1 MASKMLM
8 TTLLLMMK
16 WRTCCLCDLSAC
28 VLVFFSK
35 LFFSLQT
42 SLLSFHPVSPF
53 YYCSRFSQKSTW
65 FQNQTKTQSI
75 MSTKSSSPSSSSSS
89 SSQVYNKNHSAIKR
103 LMSEIQELQ
112 RNPSPDYTAQP
123 LEDNLFEWHFTVRGP
138 PDTAFQD
145 GIYHGRIILP
155 SDYPFKPPDIMLLTP
170 NGRFETNKKICLSV
184 SSHHPESWMPAW
196 GIRTVLLALI
206 GFMPTEAKGI
216 GAIDYSDEAR
226 RELAKRSVNYH
237 CETCGCHNR
246 NALPAITTAPTSSS
260 SSSGSSDSDA
270 TVVVDNGEN
279 DMNVKVNENDEKSGD
294 QAEEKQQTPEMNES
308 DDRGSDGEKRSN
320 DDIQELN
327 DATMTTRTISDHSS
341 ETIRTEKTDEERTT
355 IPTEAAAT
363 TTTRRV
369 VSNDMTNSAVAQQ
382 QQQQSSSS
390 PSSSTTRQR
399 QNSSARTTRSVV
411 VAKNDT
417 PSSFNSG
424 LLFLNLLIFL
434 VAMGVGFVMYHKM
447 THFDHYR
454 EL

>member
-1 MASKMLM
+1 MMM
-8 TTLLLMMK
+8 TLLMMK
-16 WRTCCLCDLSAC
+16 WRRTCCLCDLSLC
-28 VLVFFSK
+28 GFFSK
-35 LFFSLQT
+35 LFF
-42 SLLSFHPVSPF
+42 
-53 YYCSRFSQKSTW
+53 RFKQAFTRFLRSIIALG

-75 MSTKSSSPSSSSSS
+75 TIKEVMSTKSSSSSSSS

-226 RELAKRSVNYH
+226 RELARRSVNYH

-246 NALPAITTAPTSSS
+246 NALPAITTAST
-260 SSSGSSDSDA
+260 SSGSSNGGDSDA
-270 TVVVDNGEN
+270 NAVADKSDSVALGEN
-279 DMNVKVNENDEKSGD
+279 VNDEKSRVENGESRG
-294 QAEEKQQTPEMNES
+294 QVEEKQQTSEMNES
-308 DDRGSDGEKRSN
+308 DDSDHDSNAEEKNRN

-355 IPTEAAAT
+355 IPTETAAT

-369 VSNDMTNSAVAQQ
+369 VPNDMTNSAVA

-399 QNSSARTTRSVV
+399 QSSSARTTRSVV
-411 VAKNDT
+411 VAKNDAQN
-417 PSSFNSG
+417 SFNSG